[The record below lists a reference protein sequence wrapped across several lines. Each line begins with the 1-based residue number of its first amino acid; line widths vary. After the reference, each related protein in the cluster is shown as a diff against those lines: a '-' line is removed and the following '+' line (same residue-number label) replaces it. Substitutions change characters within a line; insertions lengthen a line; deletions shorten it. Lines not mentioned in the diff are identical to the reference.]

1 MPRPDEPVPF
11 NHVLWDAVRE
21 GCIVSEDLSPSLRL
35 RESLSATLPVPVRA
49 RARGQPLQPLPLP
62 LQPSPGDWRA
72 ESARLRASLPYG
84 RQASPTVHP
93 PSGSGHGHGHSRS
106 DDQENVALNIM
117 RAELGAV
124 EKAAAA
130 ERCAAAR
137 RERALLKV
145 VSGLCEYQSEFS
157 ALTRFG

>member
-35 RESLSATLPVPVRA
+35 RESLSATLPA
-49 RARGQPLQPLPLP
+49 RARGRPLQPLPL
-62 LQPSPGDWRA
+62 QPPPRDWRA
-72 ESARLRASLPYG
+72 ESARLRAGLPYG
-84 RQASPTVHP
+84 RQVGPPTCPSASVSP
-93 PSGSGHGHGHSRS
+93 GSSCSHGHGR
-106 DDQENVALNIM
+106 DDDSENVALNIM

-124 EKAAAA
+124 EKVAAD
-130 ERCAAAR
+130 ERAAAAR

-145 VSGLCEYQSEFS
+145 VEGLCQYHRELS
-157 ALTRFG
+157 LR